1 MAKRSMLRKRPA
13 GVEQASFMFEA
24 VFAATIALTVT
35 SGLALMFDKQ
45 IDLAKRARDT
55 DLLEA
60 AVNKDVNSLRQ
71 AARYW
76 RMSYGPYS
84 DNFLDASVTGISPYT
99 QRQSG
104 SLAYR
109 PAVRSECISKDLYML
124 NFIADLKVIVLNAN
138 IPIVNS
144 PRVFNAQDDITPPAL
159 ASRYLLTRTMQ
170 RFSADPAVPTARLT
184 YQLKPLNNAP
194 ALALER
200 TAELQIEMQNG
211 C

>member
-1 MAKRSMLRKRPA
+1 MAKRSMLRKRPP

-35 SGLALMFDKQ
+35 SGLALMFEKQ

-84 DNFLDASVTGISPYT
+84 QDFLDASVTGIAPYT
-99 QRQSG
+99 QRPSG

-109 PAVRSECISKDLYML
+109 PAVRSECLSKDLYLL
-124 NFIADLKVIVLNAN
+124 NFIADLKVIVLNGN
-138 IPIVNS
+138 IPIINS
-144 PRVFNAQDDITPPAL
+144 PRAFNVQDNITPTAL

-170 RFSADPAVPTARLT
+170 RFSADSSVPTARLT
-184 YQLKPLNNAP
+184 YQLKPLNNSP
-194 ALALER
+194 PLALER
-200 TAELQIEMQNG
+200 TAELQIEMQTG